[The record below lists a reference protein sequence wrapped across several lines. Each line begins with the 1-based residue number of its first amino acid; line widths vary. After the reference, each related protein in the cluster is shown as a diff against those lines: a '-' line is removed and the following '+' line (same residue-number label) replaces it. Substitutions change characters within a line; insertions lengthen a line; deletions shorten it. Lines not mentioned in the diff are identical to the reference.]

1 MLPFTA
7 VHHVA
12 IICTDLEAAKQFY
25 VDKLGF
31 TVLRETHRADRND
44 CKLDLKLGDMELELF
59 VKPDAPTRPSYP
71 EACGLRHLAFRVTDV
86 PAAVEALKARGIP
99 CEAIREDDVTGGK
112 MTFFQDPN
120 GLPLEIHEG

>member
-59 VKPDAPTRPSYP
+59 VKPDAPARP
-71 EACGLRHLAFRVTDV
+71 ARRQALLRGADRRERD
-86 PAAVEALKARGIP
+86 ALP
-99 CEAIREDDVTGGK
+99 VLV
-112 MTFFQDPN
+112 QV
-120 GLPLEIHEG
+120 

>member
-31 TVLRETHRADRND
+31 TMLRETHRADRND

-59 VKPDAPTRPSYP
+59 VKPDAPARPSYP
-71 EACGLRHLAFRVTDV
+71 EACGLRHLAFRVADV
-86 PAAVEALKARGIP
+86 PAAVEALKVRGIP
-99 CEAIREDDVTGGK
+99 CEAFREDDVTGG
-112 MTFFQDPN
+112 
-120 GLPLEIHEG
+120 

>member
-31 TVLRETHRADRND
+31 TMLRETHRADRND

-59 VKPDAPTRPSYP
+59 VKPDAPARPCRSVAHRCGRDRTR
-71 EACGLRHLAFRVTDV
+71 T
-86 PAAVEALKARGIP
+86 
-99 CEAIREDDVTGGK
+99 
-112 MTFFQDPN
+112 
-120 GLPLEIHEG
+120 

>member
-71 EACGLRHLAFRVTDV
+71 EACGLRHLAFRVKDAQ
-86 PAAVEALKARGIP
+86 AAVDALAARGVV
-99 CEAIREDDVTGGK
+99 CEPLRTDEVTCGR
-112 MTFFQDPN
+112 MTFFQDPD
-120 GLPLEIHEG
+120 GLPLEIHE

>member
-44 CKLDLKLGDMELELF
+44 CKLGDMELELF
-59 VKPDAPTRPSYP
+59 AKPDAPTRPSYP
-71 EACGLRHLAFRVTDV
+71 EACGLRHLAFRVADV

-112 MTFFQDPN
+112 MTFFQDPD